1 MKKELTEIHGIL
13 SMIEVKGMD
22 VERMYIVLS
31 RLASLINSMPEE
43 TEVVNEIPDTE

>member
-1 MKKELTEIHGIL
+1 MKKQLTEIHSIL

-31 RLASLINSMPEE
+31 RLAGIINSMPDEE
-43 TEVVNEIPDTE
+43 VSNEISDSE